1 MTSDIGAILDVKKRF
16 EHIWC
21 ITPKSKRDQNLDTIS
36 KFGRRELIS
45 LDKKKI
51 GGGVTVRFTLYKPRR
66 PFDVK
71 GYVSGRP

>member
-51 GGGVTVRFTLYKPRR
+51 GGGGLQLGSHFTSPVGHLM
-66 PFDVK
+66 
-71 GYVSGRP
+71 